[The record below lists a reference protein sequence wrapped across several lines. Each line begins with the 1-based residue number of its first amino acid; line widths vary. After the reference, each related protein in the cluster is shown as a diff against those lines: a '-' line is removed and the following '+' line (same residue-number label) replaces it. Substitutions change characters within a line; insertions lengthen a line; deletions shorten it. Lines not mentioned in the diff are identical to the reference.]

1 MFLGVGESV
10 PAETAWKLMGTL
22 FECGVV
28 HGVDFHSW
36 WDGLVDGAGGIGESF
51 LAFWLSLAGLL

>member
-1 MFLGVGESV
+1 
-10 PAETAWKLMGTL
+10 MGTL